1 MSKMKKWWSLIISIF
16 LLIGM
21 VSVCISPNIF
31 KKTTPRGVRSEGYQ
45 TLLVQNEE
53 KEEKKGETDPHLI
66 LILKEIQKK
75 LDEWLKKLNERI
87 ESEDITRFEIR
98 FLEILRNI
106 LEWIKEKIDA
116 KIESAEKE
124 KPARKEKKGIFREI
138 RQRDLLFSK
147 MG

>member
-1 MSKMKKWWSLIISIF
+1 MKKWIGPILSFFLVLILGIGLISGSFSF
-16 LLIGM
+16 L
-21 VSVCISPNIF
+21 
-31 KKTTPRGVRSEGYQ
+31 KKEIPHETKKEGYRIILTQ
-45 TLLVQNEE
+45 DE
-53 KEEKKGETDPHLI
+53 KGEKRGETDPHLI
-66 LILKEIQKK
+66 LVLKELQKK

-87 ESEDITRFEIR
+87 ESEDITRFEVR

-106 LEWIKEKIDA
+106 LEWIKEKIEA

-138 RQRDLLFSK
+138 RQRDLPFSK

>member
-1 MSKMKKWWSLIISIF
+1 MKKWIGPILSFFLVLILGIGLISGSFSF
-16 LLIGM
+16 LKKEI
-21 VSVCISPNIF
+21 PNET
-31 KKTTPRGVRSEGYQ
+31 KTEGYRIILTQ
-45 TLLVQNEE
+45 DE
-53 KEEKKGETDPHLI
+53 KEGKGGETDPHLI

-87 ESEDITRFEIR
+87 ESEDITRFEVR

-124 KPARKEKKGIFREI
+124 KPIKKPRRGRYEEI
-138 RQRDLLFSK
+138 HYRDLLFSK
-147 MG
+147 TG

>member
-1 MSKMKKWWSLIISIF
+1 MKKWIGPILSFFLVLILGIGLISGSFSF
-16 LLIGM
+16 LKKEI
-21 VSVCISPNIF
+21 PNET
-31 KKTTPRGVRSEGYQ
+31 KTEGYRIILTQ
-45 TLLVQNEE
+45 DE
-53 KEEKKGETDPHLI
+53 KGEKRGETDPHLI

-87 ESEDITRFEIR
+87 ESEDITRFEVR

-124 KPARKEKKGIFREI
+124 KPVRKEKRGIFREI
-138 RQRDLLFSK
+138 HQRDLPFSK